1 MRTSTSI
8 CGNHQWSIFLTLR
21 VAATLSL
28 INLIVSCG
36 QASFDG
42 AGGSYPQPK
51 KNSGSTEIKQKT
63 EPTPGSGDLN
73 KAEEQSFDL
82 AKKSTKIDIVW
93 AIDTSGS
100 MSEEVEQVQRN
111 LGNFTAS
118 LASRSDV
125 RLLVVAERPTS
136 AGSLGIGIELRP
148 QSSERRQIEIPVGST
163 NALAILAAGFCNSLF
178 GLYDPVGSE
187 AVCGRNVGYLEGS
200 HNVASAGGR
209 LRSAIRP
216 DSKVVMV
223 VVTDDNAMGV
233 DDKNFLSL
241 IKTQLNGRQPTI
253 YAFRGVQSRPGCRIA
268 NPGFAYDQLASATG
282 GRVFDICTPD
292 WSPNF
297 STLAASV
304 TNLVSLTFSLK
315 APVKTIQSVTVDG
328 RSLGEADYVVN
339 GQTIELKTS
348 AVTTNNKTI
357 TVKWQSP

>member
-8 CGNHQWSIFLTLR
+8 CGNHQWSIFFFLR
-21 VAATLSL
+21 VATTLFL

-51 KNSGSTEIKQKT
+51 KNSGSTDIKQNT
-63 EPTPGSGDLN
+63 EPVPSTGDLN

-125 RLLVVAERPTS
+125 RLLVVAERPTG
-136 AGSLGIGIELRP
+136 AALGIGIELRP
-148 QSSERRQIEIPVGST
+148 QSSERRQLEIPVGST
-163 NALAILAAGFCNSLF
+163 NALAILAAGICNSFF
-178 GLYDPVGSE
+178 GLYDPDGSE
-187 AVCGRNVGYLEGS
+187 IVCGRNVGYIESG
-200 HNVASAGGR
+200 HQVASAGGR

-233 DDKNFLSL
+233 DDRNFLSL

-328 RSLGEADYVVN
+328 RSLSEADYVIN

-348 AVTTNNKTI
+348 AVTTNNKTVI
-357 TVKWQSP
+357 VKWQSP